1 MSFSV
6 SIGTCASEKRALDKS
21 FSAVTTATGT
31 LRNESNV
38 VNPSILVE
46 VGVGTIATCNY
57 MEIPT
62 FGRKYYITDMT
73 SMGDNLTLVS
83 GHCDVLSTYATGI
96 RQNTAIVARSATQG
110 NWNLLMTDN
119 QIKLNNRKKII
130 VRKGFTAFP
139 KNQFSMILITLG

>member
-110 NWNLLMTDN
+110 NWNLLMNDN
-119 QIKLNNRKKII
+119 QIKLNNKKKII
-130 VRKGFTAFP
+130 VKKGFTAFP
-139 KNQFSMILITLG
+139 KDQFSMILITTG

>member
-1 MSFSV
+1 MAFSV

-21 FSAVTTATGT
+21 FSAVTTVTGT

-83 GHCDVLSTYATGI
+83 GHCDVLATYATGI

-110 NWNLLMTDN
+110 NWNLLMNDN
-119 QIKLNNRKKII
+119 QIKLNNKKKII
-130 VRKGFTAFP
+130 VKKGFTAFP
-139 KNQFSMILITLG
+139 KKQFSMILITTG

>member
-21 FSAVTTATGT
+21 FSAVTTVTGT

-110 NWNLLMTDN
+110 NWNLLMNDN
-119 QIKLNNRKKII
+119 QIKLNNKKKII
-130 VRKGFTAFP
+130 VKKGFTAFP
-139 KNQFSMILITLG
+139 KNQFSMILITTG

>member
-21 FSAVTTATGT
+21 FFAVTTATGT

-83 GHCDVLSTYATGI
+83 GHCDVLSTYASGI

-139 KNQFSMILITLG
+139 KNQFSMVLITLG

>member
-83 GHCDVLSTYATGI
+83 GHCDVLSTYASGI

-110 NWNLLMTDN
+110 NWNLLMNDN
-119 QIKLNNRKKII
+119 QIKLNNRKKVI
-130 VRKGFTAFP
+130 VKKGFTAFP

>member
-6 SIGTCASEKRALDKS
+6 SIGTCSSEKRALDKS
-21 FSAVTTATGT
+21 FSAVTTVSGT

-38 VNPSILVE
+38 VNPSILIE

-83 GHCDVLSTYATGI
+83 GHCDVLATYKDGI
-96 RQNTAIVARSATQG
+96 RSNTAVISRSATEG
-110 NWNLLMTDN
+110 NWNLFLNDNMTK
-119 QIKLNNRKKII
+119 INNRKKII

-139 KNQFSMILITLG
+139 KNQFTMILVTTG

>member
-1 MSFSV
+1 MAFSV

-21 FSAVTTATGT
+21 FSAVTTVTGT

-83 GHCDVLSTYATGI
+83 GHCDVLSTYAKGI

-110 NWNLLMTDN
+110 NWNLLMNDN
-119 QIKLNNRKKII
+119 QIKLNNKKKII
-130 VRKGFTAFP
+130 VKKGFTAFP
-139 KNQFSMILITLG
+139 KNQFSMILITTG

>member
-1 MSFSV
+1 MSVSV

-21 FSAVTTATGT
+21 FSAVTTVTGT

-110 NWNLLMTDN
+110 NWNLLMNDN
-119 QIKLNNRKKII
+119 QIKLNNRKKVI

-139 KNQFSMILITLG
+139 KNQFSMVLITLG

>member
-83 GHCDVLSTYATGI
+83 GHCDVLSTYASGI

-139 KNQFSMILITLG
+139 KNQFSMVLITLG

>member
-6 SIGTCASEKRALDKS
+6 SIGTCSSEKRALDKS
-21 FSAVTTATGT
+21 FSAVTTVTGT

-38 VNPSILVE
+38 VNPSILIE
-46 VGVGTIATCNY
+46 VGVGTIARCNY

-83 GHCDVLSTYATGI
+83 GHCDVLATYAEGI
-96 RQNTAIVARSATQG
+96 RSNTAVISRSATEG
-110 NWNLLMTDN
+110 NWNLFLNDNMTK
-119 QIKLNNRKKII
+119 INNRKKII

-139 KNQFSMILITLG
+139 KNQFTMILVTTG

>member
-21 FSAVTTATGT
+21 FSAVTTVTGT

-73 SMGDNLTLVS
+73 SRGDNLTLVS
-83 GHCDVLSTYATGI
+83 GHCDVLSTYADGI

-119 QIKLNNRKKII
+119 QIKLNNRKKVI

>member
-6 SIGTCASEKRALDKS
+6 YIGTCASEKRALDKS
-21 FSAVTTATGT
+21 FSVVTTVTGT

-83 GHCDVLSTYATGI
+83 GHCDVLSTYASGI

-110 NWNLLMTDN
+110 NWNLLMNDN
-119 QIKLNNRKKII
+119 QIKLNNKKKII
-130 VRKGFTAFP
+130 VKKGFTAFP
-139 KNQFSMILITLG
+139 KNQFSMILITTG

>member
-119 QIKLNNRKKII
+119 QIKLNNRKKVI

-139 KNQFSMILITLG
+139 KNQFSMVLITLG

>member
-1 MSFSV
+1 MNV
-6 SIGTCASEKRALDKS
+6 QVGICASEKRALDKS
-21 FSAVTTATGT
+21 FSAVTSVTGT
-31 LRNESNV
+31 LRNQSNV
-38 VNPSILVE
+38 VNPSIELNVA
-46 VGVGTIATCNY
+46 VGTIATCNY
-57 MEIPT
+57 MVIPE

-73 SMGDNLTLVS
+73 ALGEQLTLVS
-83 GHCDVLSTYATGI
+83 GHCDVLSTYAEGI

-139 KNQFSMILITLG
+139 KNQFSMVLITLG

>member
-83 GHCDVLSTYATGI
+83 GHCDVLSTYASGI

-110 NWNLLMTDN
+110 NWNLLMNDN
-119 QIKLNNRKKII
+119 QIKLNNRKKVI

>member
-21 FSAVTTATGT
+21 FSAVTTVTGT

-83 GHCDVLSTYATGI
+83 GHCDVLSTYASGI

-110 NWNLLMTDN
+110 NWNLLMNDN
-119 QIKLNNRKKII
+119 QIKLNNKKKII
-130 VRKGFTAFP
+130 VKKGFTAFP
-139 KNQFSMILITLG
+139 KNQFSMILITTG

>member
-21 FSAVTTATGT
+21 FSAVTTVTGT
-31 LRNESNV
+31 LRNESHV
-38 VNPSILVE
+38 VNPSLLVE

-83 GHCDVLSTYATGI
+83 GHCDVLSTYASGI

-110 NWNLLMTDN
+110 NWNLLMNDN
-119 QIKLNNRKKII
+119 QIKLNNKKKII
-130 VRKGFTAFP
+130 VKKGFTAFP
-139 KNQFSMILITLG
+139 KNQFSMILITTG

>member
-6 SIGTCASEKRALDKS
+6 SIGTCSSEKRALDKS

-38 VNPSILVE
+38 VNPSILIE

-83 GHCDVLSTYATGI
+83 GHCDVLATYAEEI
-96 RQNTAIVARSATQG
+96 RSNTAVISRSATEG
-110 NWNLLMTDN
+110 NWNLFLNDNMTK
-119 QIKLNNRKKII
+119 INNRKKII

-139 KNQFSMILITLG
+139 KNQFTMILVTTG

>member
-6 SIGTCASEKRALDKS
+6 SIGTCSSEKRALDKS

-57 MEIPT
+57 MEIST

-83 GHCDVLSTYATGI
+83 GHCDVLATYKDGI
-96 RQNTAIVARSATQG
+96 RSNTAVISRSATEG
-110 NWNLLMTDN
+110 NWNLYLNDNMTK
-119 QIKLNNRKKII
+119 INNRKKII

-139 KNQFSMILITLG
+139 KNQFTMILVTTG

>member
-21 FSAVTTATGT
+21 FSAVTTVTGT

-119 QIKLNNRKKII
+119 QIKLNNRKKVI

>member
-21 FSAVTTATGT
+21 FSAVTTATCT
-31 LRNESNV
+31 LRNESNL

-119 QIKLNNRKKII
+119 QIKLNNRKKVI

>member
-73 SMGDNLTLVS
+73 SMGDHLTLVS
-83 GHCDVLSTYATGI
+83 GHCDVLSTYAECI

>member
-21 FSAVTTATGT
+21 FSAVTTVTGT

-110 NWNLLMTDN
+110 NWNLLMNDN
-119 QIKLNNRKKII
+119 QIKLNNKKKIF
-130 VRKGFTAFP
+130 VRTGFSEFP
-139 KNQFSMILITLG
+139 KNQFSMILITTG

>member
-1 MSFSV
+1 MAFSV

-110 NWNLLMTDN
+110 NWNLLMNDN
-119 QIKLNNRKKII
+119 QIKLNNRKKVI

-139 KNQFSMILITLG
+139 KNQFSMVLITLG

>member
-1 MSFSV
+1 MAFSV

-110 NWNLLMTDN
+110 NWNLLMNDN
-119 QIKLNNRKKII
+119 QIKLNNKKKII
-130 VRKGFTAFP
+130 VKKGFTAFP
-139 KNQFSMILITLG
+139 KNQFSMILITTG